1 MIRRILVDFDG
12 TFADSLDLIYD
23 LSVRCSRRYGVRPL
37 EPDEFHRLRAV
48 SMRER
53 VRRMRVPRWKMPLFM
68 SRFFRLYKEH
78 VNSVKPFPGVIEAF
92 EDIRARGISLSVL
105 SSNRGNIIRK
115 FLATHGITVFDDV
128 YGSAG
133 IFGKSRMIR
142 RIIRAERLPEDEVLY
157 IGDEHRDIE
166 ACRECGVRIIA
177 VTWGYD
183 ARELLVKENPDFL
196 ADSPEDIVRIVTSIK

>member
-115 FLATHGITVFDDV
+115 FLAAHGITVFDDV

-142 RIIRAERLPEDEVLY
+142 RIIRAEKLREDEVVY

-196 ADSPEDIVRIVTSIK
+196 ADSPADIVRIITSIM